1 MQDIQNNKP
10 STYRKRSRRT
20 FPFKTLEKTVLPT
33 LRRLRKKL
41 LHAASAHGADKA
53 RARLLADGFLKVV
66 FGFLMGLARLPQSVR
81 PFGIAA
87 VCSFADAKSE
97 LCVYAGAALSCF
109 FAGLRGLPYF
119 VLYFF
124 LYVGRKAFTD
134 SRFSEPL
141 YIRVL
146 ESAVISAALGILR
159 ICEGRAE
166 PLYEYAAF
174 LSLAAV
180 SCGFTVF
187 FSTLFVPE
195 ISEKSKLGTRS
206 VCLYAVTGAL
216 VCALDGWHVAGV
228 DIRFAIACVCTLY
241 FAAAGGFM
249 HAGIVGFVC
258 GLACFSTGAS
268 AALGLAGMAAA
279 FLLAKSIPAA
289 LVSFVA
295 TIGVCTV
302 YGQGLAHLPDAVS
315 GALCGAV
322 LFVPLCGFLPDVL
335 RLQGAT
341 ACPKNIIRD
350 MKTCEKEV
358 SEAFFAL
365 SEIFSTLAEK
375 RKYPSASDVSMAVDK
390 SFCEVCAGCALNEM
404 CYARRKTDMDEL
416 KESLFAVLSSR
427 ACVREDFGELMKDKC
442 IRLDGLCE
450 EVNRAYRRLS
460 EMGAADNRI
469 ALLSSQ
475 YAGMA
480 RVITD
485 AGERTD
491 ASRTRD
497 GVFEKNVAS
506 ALKKADIPFSGVV
519 CLGGRRKRTRVY
531 GINLDKFPFGA
542 EEFKRYMLATC
553 GVYVSEPSF
562 DISEKGGPVL
572 YFERAPLLAVEYA
585 YADEPLSAAE
595 PNGDT
600 VSFVSGKQHTFYAS
614 ICDGMGSGIKAASAS
629 RLSAVFL
636 EKLLAAG
643 VKRSVILELLN
654 TVLLSQSGERFS
666 TVDLFEADLLS
677 GRCSFIKA
685 GAAPT
690 YIFRGGKLY
699 KISSAT
705 PPVGILNSFT
715 AESTRFDVQPGDLIF
730 MLSDGVVQGSDDG
743 VWLSELVR
751 MDKTGDVSRLAE
763 DIIRKAHEINERA
776 DDASAAVIRIKSV
789 QDVQQGKQKAAA

>member
-1 MQDIQNNKP
+1 MQDIRKNKP
-10 STYRKRSRRT
+10 STYRKHPRRA
-20 FPFKTLEKTVLPT
+20 FPIKILEKTVLPT
-33 LRRLRKKL
+33 MRRLRKRL
-41 LHAASAHGADKA
+41 ASAASAHGVDRA
-53 RARLLADGFLKVV
+53 RARLLAEGFLKVM
-66 FGFLMGLARLPQSVR
+66 FGFLMGTARLPQSVR
-81 PFGIAA
+81 PLGLAA
-87 VCSFADAKSE
+87 VCSFADAKSV
-97 LCVYAGAALSCF
+97 LCVYAGVALSCL
-109 FAGLRGLPYF
+109 FAGLGGLPYF
-119 VLYFF
+119 VLTFF

-141 YIRVL
+141 YARVL
-146 ESAVISAALGILR
+146 ESAAVSAAIGVLR
-159 ICEGRAE
+159 IYAGRAE

-187 FSTLFVPE
+187 FSTLFVPQ
-195 ISEKSKLGTRS
+195 ISEKAGLGTRS

-216 VCALDGWHVAGV
+216 VCALNGWHVAGL
-228 DIRFAIACVCTLY
+228 DIRFAAACVCTLY

-268 AALGLAGMAAA
+268 AALGLAGMVAA

-289 LVSFVA
+289 LASFVA
-295 TIGVCTV
+295 TVGVCTV
-302 YGQGLAHLPDAVS
+302 YGQGLAKAPDAIA

-335 RLQGAT
+335 RLQGAVSY
-341 ACPKNIIRD
+341 PKNGIKD

-365 SEIFSTLAEK
+365 SEVFSTLAEK
-375 RKYPSASDVSMAVDK
+375 RKYPSSSDVSTAVDK

-416 KESLFAVLSSR
+416 KESLFAVLSCR
-427 ACVREDFGELMKDKC
+427 ACVREDFGELMRDKC
-442 IRLDGLCE
+442 IRLDSVCE
-450 EVNRAYRRLS
+450 EVNRAYRRLA
-460 EMGAADNRI
+460 EMGAADNRTAI
-469 ALLSSQ
+469 LSSQ

-485 AGERTD
+485 ASERTD
-491 ASRTRD
+491 ASRSRD
-497 GVFEKNVAS
+497 GAFEKSVAN
-506 ALKKADIPFSGVV
+506 AFKKADIPFSGVV

-542 EEFKRYMLATC
+542 EEFKRYMLASC

-562 DISEKGGPVL
+562 DISEKGGPLL
-572 YFERAPLLAVEYA
+572 YFERAPLFAVEYA
-585 YADEPLSAAE
+585 YADEPLNASE

-643 VKRSVILELLN
+643 IKRGVILELLN
-654 TVLLSQSGERFS
+654 TVLLSQSGEHFS
-666 TVDLFEADLLS
+666 TVDLFEADLLN

-699 KISSAT
+699 KIASAT

-743 VWLSELVR
+743 VWLAELVR

-763 DIIRKAHEINERA
+763 DIIRRAHEINERA
-776 DDASAAVIRIKSV
+776 DDASAAVIRIKGV
-789 QDVQQGKQKAAA
+789 RDTQEDRQKAA